1 MQGARIIVAVL
12 FGAWDWSIAA
22 SPCNAAA
29 TLRQTPITVW
39 VSQFDDYGFTPG
51 LILLSTAVILFFLP
65 KKREGT

>member
-12 FGAWDWSIAA
+12 FGGLGLVIAGL
-22 SPCNAAA
+22 SMHAAA